1 MLKFAKL
8 NADVALCY
16 ERICDVQDLRLVTMV
31 DAAFGIR
38 RDGSSQGGYLTMLTS
53 KDVFDGTE
61 GAYHI
66 IDWRSSKLPRVAR
79 SSLGAEAQSA
89 SQACDNMDFVCRFY
103 QHLLEPNEPLANIL
117 HKPSPL
123 GSTLVTDAKA
133 LYDSYYRESL
143 SSGLTDKRTGLEIKV
158 LREGLESLGGRL
170 KWISSERQYADSL
183 TKEGTRQLLADRL
196 RYGRIKLSWDPD
208 YIAAKRKKLSD
219 RNASRDEFSQP
230 LATVVE
236 EPETSTED
244 IPVETFACFGEE
256 INYEMNNWDEMSGKA
271 VAAHL
276 EPRPG
281 QAIDLNFNDTLPIVH
296 TPTMNIA
303 YDQEAEYKDT
313 WMILS
318 LRALL
323 RFALCIFVLGLL
335 QPPAAA
341 ALPLSD
347 AISPETCPY
356 IDVIQEPKTS
366 YWDYF
371 WDAVVVLTL
380 LVFVMGTYLTGWAHG
395 WWIGRNHILRQ
406 RHIRSDRLSARLD
419 EKVVENFA
427 LQDQIEELTRQVQ
440 QLTVP
445 GGPIIADREVRRL
458 QQQLKSLEASFWQ
471 KDQQCRLMSRHKMG
485 YIRQIGRL
493 SAMFHEAKDV
503 VGRARAEI
511 HNHVHN
517 RCTVGRPIYHAPRGR
532 VWHLDDLCYQ
542 LYRSVVIELHACDN
556 CASFYVIPYIHD
568 MNNTTL
574 AQDMDNFMAN
584 GIGDEDPEV
593 LAEANAILEDEARLC
608 AAGVPIEEA
617 RLASRDRAMSSS
629 GVWRLSFCMGLI
641 QRINRGP
648 RRTPFFQWMT
658 FPHVEFASATFG
670 FVFYMPFAAA
680 VSILQWRDVCGICG
694 LRYAVFLEK
703 AQLPTQALGLV
714 RTLWAFTAIFTIN
727 NYKFTYIFINRIIK
741 IIFIKYLKIYK

>member
-1 MLKFAKL
+1 MAPK
-8 NADVALCY
+8 
-16 ERICDVQDLRLVTMV
+16 EPIT
-31 DAAFGIR
+31 
-38 RDGSSQGGYLTMLTS
+38 SLT
-53 KDVFDGTE
+53 
-61 GAYHI
+61 GAH
-66 IDWRSSKLPRVAR
+66 RSCHELPARV
-79 SSLGAEAQSA
+79 LHGAEAQSA

-123 GSTLVTDAKA
+123 EPTLVTDAKA

-236 EPETSTED
+236 EPETTED

-303 YDQEAEYKDT
+303 YDQEAKYKDT

-323 RFALCIFVLGLL
+323 RFALCIFVLGLF

-356 IDVIQEPKTS
+356 IDVIQETKTS

-380 LVFVMGTYLTGWAHG
+380 LVFVVGTYLTGWVHG

-532 VWHLDDLCYQ
+532 VWHLDDQCYQ
-542 LYRSVVIELHACDN
+542 LYRSVVIELHAYDN
-556 CASFYVIPYIHD
+556 CASFYVTPYIHD

-617 RLASRDRAMSSS
+617 RLASRERAMSSS
-629 GVWRLSFCMGLI
+629 GVWRHF
-641 QRINRGP
+641 
-648 RRTPFFQWMT
+648 PFWFLYYD
-658 FPHVEFASATFG
+658 PKRS
-670 FVFYMPFAAA
+670 YMSETDF
-680 VSILQWRDVCGICG
+680 
-694 LRYAVFLEK
+694 
-703 AQLPTQALGLV
+703 
-714 RTLWAFTAIFTIN
+714 
-727 NYKFTYIFINRIIK
+727 FI
-741 IIFIKYLKIYK
+741 